1 MILHCVAQSTPLT
14 EYYWHHGTQNLSSQ
28 ISNKNKIISVNG
40 VEVII
45 LLITYYLI
53 QKFLLQKQSG
63 KFLTIYVLMC
73 LWISVRLNPLLPT

>member
-1 MILHCVAQSTPLT
+1 MILHYVAQSTPLM
-14 EYYWHHGTQNLSSQ
+14 EYYWHNGTQNLSSQ

-53 QKFLLQKQSG
+53 QEFLLQKQSG
-63 KFLTIYVLMC
+63 KYSKSVLVASSQFLTIGYVLMC
-73 LWISVRLNPLLPT
+73 L

>member
-1 MILHCVAQSTPLT
+1 MILRCVAQSTPLT

-28 ISNKNKIISVNG
+28 IYNKNKNKIIPVNG

-73 LWISVRLNPLLPT
+73 L